1 MVLAIV
7 RFVILGGLLVV
18 GLAVLYRYA
27 PDRDQPRWS
36 WVSWGSGIAAL
47 LWVLATIG
55 FAVYASFLGN
65 YNKTYGAL
73 AGSSS

>member
-1 MVLAIV
+1 M
-7 RFVILGGLLVV
+7 V

-27 PDRDQPRWS
+27 PDRDQPKWT

-55 FAVYASFLGN
+55 FSIYANSFGTTTRLTGPWP
-65 YNKTYGAL
+65 
-73 AGSSS
+73 GSSS

>member
-27 PDRDQPRWS
+27 PDRDQPKWS
-36 WVSWGSGIAAL
+36 WVSWGRGSPPCVGAGHGRVRDLRQL
-47 LWVLATIG
+47 LR
-55 FAVYASFLGN
+55 
-65 YNKTYGAL
+65 
-73 AGSSS
+73 

>member
-36 WVSWGSGIAAL
+36 WVSWGSVIAAL
-47 LWVLATIG
+47 LWVLATVG
-55 FAVYASFLGN
+55 FAIYASFLGN
-65 YNKTYGAL
+65 YNKT
-73 AGSSS
+73 

>member
-1 MVLAIV
+1 M
-7 RFVILGGLLVV
+7 
-18 GLAVLYRYA
+18 
-27 PDRDQPRWS
+27 
-36 WVSWGSGIAAL
+36 SWGSGIATL

-55 FAVYASFLGN
+55 FSIYANFFGN